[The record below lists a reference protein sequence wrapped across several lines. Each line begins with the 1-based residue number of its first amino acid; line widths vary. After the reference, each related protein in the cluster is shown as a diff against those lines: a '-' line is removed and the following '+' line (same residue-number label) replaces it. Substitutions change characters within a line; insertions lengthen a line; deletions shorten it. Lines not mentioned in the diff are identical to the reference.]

1 MQSLNKD
8 RGKDMAWKVRRDG
21 GHFHRDN
28 NPFELLVSDTLS
40 MQVGK
45 DGVYVDMYE
54 SQNVSGNALR
64 KAATGKSTCAAL
76 MKWWRG

>member
-8 RGKDMAWKVRRDG
+8 RGKDMAWEVRRDG

-45 DGVYVDMYE
+45 DGVYVDMY

-64 KAATGKSTCAAL
+64 KTATGKSTCAAL